1 MDFETRLLPNPT
13 RPLCF
18 EGTERDNLSSVP
30 DRFRSQH
37 RSLSTDRERWR
48 IHPSN
53 PRSTPRLP
61 PSVSITTKSALIER
75 DLDILSAMARDHL
88 AQVQIS
94 ITTLDKGLARI
105 MEPRATSPQ
114 RRLQTIRTLA
124 NAGVPVTVMVAP
136 VIPVLTDAE
145 LETILTQAAEHG
157 AIRAN
162 YIMLRLPLEVTE
174 LFREWLETH
183 FPWKAKH
190 VLARMHDLH
199 GGKLYDSRFGVRQSG
214 SGIYADLIRKRFLLA
229 VKKTGLNTVE
239 IRSNSELFQRP
250 DDEPM
255 QTSLF

>member
-1 MDFETRLLPNPT
+1 M
-13 RPLCF
+13 
-18 EGTERDNLSSVP
+18 
-30 DRFRSQH
+30 
-37 RSLSTDRERWR
+37 
-48 IHPSN
+48 
-53 PRSTPRLP
+53 
-61 PSVSITTKSALIER
+61 IER

-162 YIMLRLPLEVTE
+162 YIMLRLPL
-174 LFREWLETH
+174 
-183 FPWKAKH
+183 K
-190 VLARMHDLH
+190 
-199 GGKLYDSRFGVRQSG
+199 
-214 SGIYADLIRKRFLLA
+214 
-229 VKKTGLNTVE
+229 
-239 IRSNSELFQRP
+239 
-250 DDEPM
+250 
-255 QTSLF
+255 